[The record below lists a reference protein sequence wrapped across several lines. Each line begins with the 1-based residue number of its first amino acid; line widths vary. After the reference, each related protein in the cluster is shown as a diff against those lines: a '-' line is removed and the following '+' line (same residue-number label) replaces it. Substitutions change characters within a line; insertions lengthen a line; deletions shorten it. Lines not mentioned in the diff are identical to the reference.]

1 MVESSANITVAPL
14 SLLTG
19 QLQPIWLDPTI
30 RFRRQGHGGLGLGIL
45 TASLTFC
52 RCAPAAG
59 TSLCVCEA
67 GLRSH
72 RLRGLPDHRD
82 RRSRKLTCAYWLADS
97 WLRMPA
103 ARRDCCSVGAAVVGL
118 SAGAVATCHRDRGK
132 YQSATLTGNW
142 NLLGHAQR
150 AQTPRQRHTV
160 GLLRIRRGGQRD
172 NRYIDSDSENPARIL
187 G

>member
-132 YQSATLTGNW
+132 YQSATLK
-142 NLLGHAQR
+142 LR
-150 AQTPRQRHTV
+150 AARPLDGDIDRRRVTV
-160 GLLRIRRGGQRD
+160 HG
-172 NRYIDSDSENPARIL
+172 DSWSVQL
-187 G
+187 YSGK

>member
-19 QLQPIWLDPTI
+19 QLQPIWLDRTI

-97 WLRMPA
+97 WLRMPS

-132 YQSATLTGNW
+132 YQSATLK
-142 NLLGHAQR
+142 LR
-150 AQTPRQRHTV
+150 AARPLDGDIDRRRVTV
-160 GLLRIRRGGQRD
+160 HG
-172 NRYIDSDSENPARIL
+172 DSWSVQLYSGKGCWRA
-187 G
+187 